1 MAEES
6 NPMYDPSHHRSR
18 GGLSP
23 GDPRGGPGPQRQQYD
38 PQRRQQ
44 RREQQ
49 QQQALGYSDI
59 AGVGGDGD
67 EEEGGW
73 AGGEWRG
80 VVGGADG
87 RGGGAGGP
95 GGALG
100 SRQRGN
106 HPSRS
111 GSGNDRAPA
120 EGSNPMFDPQ
130 RTRRP
135 PGRGGQGGRGGG
147 LGGRG
152 GRGRGPSSPSSYASA
167 LNQGPSFAELE
178 GPEVEKVEVIS
189 TGIPKR

>member
-18 GGLSP
+18 GGPSP
-23 GDPRGGPGPQRQQYD
+23 GDPRGGAGPQRHKYD

-59 AGVGGDGD
+59 AGVGRNGD

-73 AGGEWRG
+73 ARGGGGEWR
-80 VVGGADG
+80 
-87 RGGGAGGP
+87 GGAGGP
-95 GGALG
+95 GGGAGGAVG

-106 HPSRS
+106 HPSRT
-111 GSGNDRAPA
+111 GGRNDRAPA
-120 EGSNPMFDPQ
+120 GGSNPMFDPQ

-135 PGRGGQGGRGGG
+135 PGGSGQDNRG
-147 LGGRG
+147 GGRG
-152 GRGRGPSSPSSYASA
+152 GRGRGPASPSSYASV

-189 TGIPKR
+189 TGVPKR